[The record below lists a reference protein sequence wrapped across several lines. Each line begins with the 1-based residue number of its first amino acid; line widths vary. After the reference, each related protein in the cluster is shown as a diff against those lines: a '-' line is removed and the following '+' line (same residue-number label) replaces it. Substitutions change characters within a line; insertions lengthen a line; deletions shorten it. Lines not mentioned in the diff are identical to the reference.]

1 MFPSPQK
8 SAIKCIILGLIICL
22 ICVEGSYWGYHY
34 IRHEKWQSEEI
45 HRLSIHAEKLEESL
59 DIQSQKIE
67 NLTKLLNEL
76 EEPEISWLDN
86 GINYLAIGNSITSRS
101 LAKYWWNDGVGMA
114 ASSEDK
120 DYVHQ
125 IRGYLENTYNE
136 PVKMQAYNFYTWE
149 VQAADRGETLQL
161 LDGYLSDKLDLIT
174 IQLSENVHD
183 ISTFEEDCE
192 ELFSYIMKKAPEAQI
207 IVIDDFCDSGE
218 KSELKKRAAK
228 ECNVGYISLDEMKG
242 DPRYQAGLGTIV
254 YDKDGK
260 EHIIEHEGVASHP
273 GDTGMTYIAEAVE
286 KKINIQS
293 DTGSK

>member
-1 MFPSPQK
+1 MLIARFPPEK
-8 SAIKCIILGLIICL
+8 RRIILNVIICL
-22 ICVEGSYWGYHY
+22 ICVVGSYWGYHY

-45 HRLSIHAEKLEESL
+45 HRLSIRAEKLEDDL

-76 EEPEISWLDN
+76 QDSEISWLDK
-86 GINYLAIGNSITSRS
+86 GINYLAIGNSITSHS
-101 LAKYWWNDGVGMA
+101 LADYWWNDGVGMA

-125 IRGYLENTYNE
+125 ISRYLEETYDE
-136 PVKMQAYNFYTWE
+136 SVKMYAYNFYTWE
-149 VQAADRGETLQL
+149 VQATDRAEVLQL

-183 ISTFEEDCE
+183 TSTFEEDCE
-192 ELFSYIMKKAPEAQI
+192 ELYRYVSQKAPNAQI
-207 IVIDDFCDSGE
+207 IVIDDFWDCGE
-218 KSELKKRAAK
+218 KALMKENAAQA
-228 ECNVGYISLDEMKG
+228 CNVNFVSLENIKG
-242 DPRYQAGLGTIV
+242 KAEYQAGLGTIV

-286 KKINIQS
+286 RIINVS
-293 DTGSK
+293 FLDN